1 MLRQIHILYKKER
14 IFSHTFALALGTEEL
29 NTLLDTLESN
39 VAMSMPGKI
48 NHRPISENQVFHKG
62 SGDFYFILIADL
74 IDKIDYIEEILNKLI
89 NKFTELFPDI
99 NTFNDSEP
107 LKEDFIEYLY
117 KLQAESHSKIALIGP
132 VNAGK
137 TTLYKMLTNETKE
150 RSIMNFA
157 KSSILTIYDIK
168 FDVWDFQLKDN
179 FALLWQKFVT
189 GSDLIILVVDGSKYN
204 VRILNHFLTLKRKY
218 GQLSKFLVLIN
229 KLDLIDEKDELKNLK
244 KEIGDADII
253 EVSLSNSD
261 AKSKV
266 FKSITKKLRIKEKL
280 PDNFEDLIAEAEELE
295 EGNNLGKALAT
306 YKQLVRIANKYQYF
320 SYVKQFEQKVAKL
333 DEKLQER
340 ARIRKKM
347 EQKKKFAPP
356 KKIKFSKQINVK
368 TLETNKNKKPQP
380 KKLSS
385 QKTKKLETKQE
396 ENQKEIQLEEQ
407 ETRSR
412 LKPSD
417 IKIDLTALQN
427 TQDRIAELSKKNNEK
442 GIPEDK
448 YDNIEEVPDLSVLLQ
463 EMIESRGSILS
474 LKLCNQ
480 YIDEMKDCI
489 DRDLKLEDLKVAVK
503 HFIQLEKY

>member
-1 MLRQIHILYKKER
+1 MLRQIHILYNKER

-89 NKFTELFPDI
+89 NKFNELFPDI
-99 NTFNDSEP
+99 NTFNDSES
-107 LKEDFIEYLY
+107 LKEDFTEYLY
-117 KLQAESHSKIALIGP
+117 KLQAESHSKIAIIGP

-137 TTLYKMLTNETKE
+137 TTLYKILTNETKE

-229 KLDLIDEKDELKNLK
+229 KIDLIEDIDELKNLK

-253 EVSLSNSD
+253 ELSLTNSE

-266 FKSITKKLRIKEKL
+266 FKAITKKLRIKEKL
-280 PDNFEDLIAEAEELE
+280 PDNFEELIAEAEQLE
-295 EGNNLGKALAT
+295 EDNNLGKALAT

-320 SYVKQFEQKVAKL
+320 SYLKQFEQKVNKL
-333 DEKLQER
+333 DKKLKER

-356 KKIKFSKQINVK
+356 KKIKFSRQVNVK
-368 TLETNKNKKPQP
+368 TLKTNKKPQP

-385 QKTKKLETKQE
+385 QNNENPEAKREEKPKET
-396 ENQKEIQLEEQ
+396 Q

-442 GIPEDK
+442 GKPEDK
-448 YDNIEEVPDLSVLLQ
+448 YDTIDEVPDLSVLLQ

-480 YIDEMKDCI
+480 YIDEMKDYI
-489 DRDLKLEDLKVAVK
+489 DRDLKLEDLKVAVE